1 MNAAV
6 TAGSRPGPI
15 GDAMAAAL
23 RETAIVVIACGLAGA
38 LVGGIGSRLV
48 MRVAALAAPEVR
60 GTLTENG
67 NVIGEITLA
76 GTIGLMLFGG
86 VGSAIF
92 GAGAFTVARPWLP
105 RSTALRGLVFGG
117 FLLALMGSNVV
128 DPANADFVILG
139 DRLLNVAMLSSLFV
153 AFGLVASG
161 AVAILERRVPPSVA
175 MSPRMWALTAI
186 GALPVVPGLIG
197 VAFAIAPQ
205 VGLPLVGAWGAMLSS
220 ISLERRGLRGP
231 ARVVRAAATVVL
243 LGVVAMAGSE
253 YVDGV
258 ATIL

>member
-1 MNAAV
+1 
-6 TAGSRPGPI
+6 
-15 GDAMAAAL
+15 MAAAL
-23 RETAIVVIACGLAGA
+23 RETTIVVIASGLAGA

-48 MRVAALAAPEVR
+48 MRFAALAAPEVR
-60 GTLTENG
+60 GMLTENG

-76 GTIGLMLFGG
+76 GTIGLMLFAG

-139 DRLLNVAMLSSLFV
+139 DRLLNVAMLSSLFI
-153 AFGLVASG
+153 AFGLVVSG
-161 AVAILERRVPPSVA
+161 AVTILERRVPPSA
-175 MSPRMWALTAI
+175 ALSPRMWALTAI

-197 VAFAIAPQ
+197 VAFAISPQ

-220 ISLERRGLRGP
+220 ISIERRGFRGP
-231 ARVVRAAATVVL
+231 ARVVRAMATVVL
-243 LGVVAMAGSE
+243 LGVVAVAGSGFF
-253 YVDGV
+253 DGV

>member
-1 MNAAV
+1 
-6 TAGSRPGPI
+6 
-15 GDAMAAAL
+15 MAATL
-23 RETAIVVIACGLAGA
+23 RRIAIVVVGCGIAGA
-38 LVGGIGSRLV
+38 LVGGISSRLV
-48 MRVAALAAPEVR
+48 MRLAALAAPEVR

-67 NVIGEITLA
+67 NVIGEITLQ
-76 GTIGLMLFGG
+76 GTIGLMLFAG
-86 VGSAIF
+86 VGSAVF

-139 DRLLNVAMLSSLFV
+139 DRLLNVVMLSSLFI

-161 AVAILERRVPPSVA
+161 AVAFLERRVPPSA
-175 MSPRMWALTAI
+175 ALSPRMWALTVLC
-186 GALPVVPGLIG
+186 ALPIVPGLIG

-205 VGLPLVGAWGAMLSS
+205 LGVPLVGAWGAMLYSV
-220 ISLERRGLRGP
+220 SLERRGLRGA
-231 ARVVRAAATVVL
+231 ARVVRATATDVL
-243 LGVVAMAGSE
+243 LVVVAVTGAE

>member
-1 MNAAV
+1 MNAAI
-6 TAGSRPGPI
+6 TAEARSRPI
-15 GDAMAAAL
+15 GDAVAAAL
-23 RETAIVVIACGLAGA
+23 RETAIVVIGCAIAGA
-38 LVGGIGSRLV
+38 LVGGVGSRLV

-76 GTIGLMLFGG
+76 GTIGLILFAG
-86 VGSAIF
+86 VGSAVF
-92 GAGAFTVARPWLP
+92 GAGGFTVARPWLP
-105 RSTALRGLVFGG
+105 HSTALRGLVLGG
-117 FLLALMGSNVV
+117 FFLVLAGGNVV

-139 DRLLNVAMLSSLFV
+139 DRLLNVAMLSSLFI

-161 AVAILERRVPPSVA
+161 AVAILERRVPPSGA
-175 MSPRMWALTAI
+175 LSPRVWALTAI
-186 GALPVVPGLIG
+186 LALPVVPGLIG

-205 VGLPLVGAWGAMLSS
+205 LGLPLVGAWGAMLSS
-220 ISLERRGLRGP
+220 IAIDRRGLGGP
-231 ARVVRAAATVVL
+231 ARLVRTIATLVL
-243 LGVVAMAGSE
+243 LGVVAFAGAE